1 MTNFQ
6 LAIGFLLTFCMVLRP
21 ILYKPAAQFFKIN
34 LSVLFTSVWLLIGLV
49 ITFPILGHLFT
60 DRAEEVLTSPYL
72 LLSVIKGVSLWLLVK
87 LQQSINKESTS
98 SSTFY
103 LFTAMALASLLNNMF
118 FHEGLKVFQLVCVLG
133 FGVLGC
139 VFFIYGDA
147 KRLSRKNKIAFI
159 LATFICALFGV
170 EDHLA
175 IPRIG
180 WYPHL
185 LVSSIF
191 MFLMCFFDKISK
203 QDIISVFKNK
213 ILVKAGVFYTVSEFL
228 IIYASTNILPV
239 SFVALF
245 MRLATPIVMI
255 ISAIKYKEQT
265 LKNQLVFGIISLM
278 LALPLILIK

>member
-1 MTNFQ
+1 
-6 LAIGFLLTFCMVLRP
+6 
-21 ILYKPAAQFFKIN
+21 
-34 LSVLFTSVWLLIGLV
+34 
-49 ITFPILGHLFT
+49 
-60 DRAEEVLTSPYL
+60 
-72 LLSVIKGVSLWLLVK
+72 
-87 LQQSINKESTS
+87 
-98 SSTFY
+98 
-103 LFTAMALASLLNNMF
+103 
-118 FHEGLKVFQLVCVLG
+118 
-133 FGVLGC
+133 
-139 VFFIYGDA
+139 
-147 KRLSRKNKIAFI
+147 
-159 LATFICALFGV
+159 
-170 EDHLA
+170 
-175 IPRIG
+175 
-180 WYPHL
+180 
-185 LVSSIF
+185 